1 MRCARRSSGLV
12 GLIVAAVVA
21 TGCGSTAVNSAVEH
35 GAQAACRSASA
46 SIPDPA
52 AKKAADQACGAVG
65 SGNTRQLTQA
75 AIQGARQACL
85 LASQQITS
93 STARDAAKAACP
105 AGKSRP

>member
-1 MRCARRSSGLV
+1 MRLVPRSTGLI

-46 SIPDPA
+46 NIPDRA

-85 LASQQITS
+85 LASQQITNS
-93 STARDAAKAACP
+93 SARDAARAACP